1 VGFSLTCS
9 FLLISCSEIAYKQIS
24 TVKTAVSSEAKI
36 NIDEIKI
43 QKQTVIARIRSPE
56 EILKQTIVKVE
67 ELLGKPSFKRSEGD
81 VVVFQYGQDWCIF
94 DVVFYGEGKSKTASY
109 YEFRT
114 TDGRGLNILECLQK
128 VIVNKGLK

>member
-1 VGFSLTCS
+1 
-9 FLLISCSEIAYKQIS
+9 
-24 TVKTAVSSEAKI
+24 VSAEAKI
-36 NIDEIKI
+36 NIDEITI
-43 QKQTVIARIRSPE
+43 QKQAVIARIRSPE

-67 ELLGKPSFKRSEGD
+67 ELLGKPRFKRSEGD

-94 DVVFYGEGKSKTASY
+94 DVVFYGEEKSKTASY

-114 TDGRGLNILECLQK
+114 TDGRDLNILECLQK